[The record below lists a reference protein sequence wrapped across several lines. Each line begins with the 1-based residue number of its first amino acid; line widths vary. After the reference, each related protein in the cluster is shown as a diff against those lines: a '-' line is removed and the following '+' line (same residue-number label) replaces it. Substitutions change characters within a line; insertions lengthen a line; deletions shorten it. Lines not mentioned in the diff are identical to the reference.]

1 MRNKITKPAVQKVIE
16 TLLGIIEDWVAGHML
31 THKLKFSFYIVFLLV
46 IFVIL
51 WQKMV
56 TNMKMDIIKALG
68 ILNILPTTH
77 LATHPDF
84 IKEMNISSLIN

>member
-1 MRNKITKPAVQKVIE
+1 MLVKHATQKIFDKLKLIAD
-16 TLLGIIEDWVAGHML
+16 DWIASNNL
-31 THKLKFSFYIVFLLV
+31 AHKLKFSLYVVFLLI
-46 IFVIL
+46 IFLIL
-51 WQKMV
+51 WEKMV

-77 LATHPDF
+77 LAMNPEF